1 LDLIFPSSPSVS
13 ITEGQ
18 FDLIAFG
25 LNKDDRFGVG
35 PGVPR
40 DIVPDFGGTLLL
52 LGLSLAALVGL
63 KSRSA
68 AA

>member
-1 LDLIFPSSPSVS
+1 MS